1 MLDGAYLTQDLRK
14 GRSNTITTYPYG
26 TAHADPVNRAGGE
39 ITITPSLI
47 QDTLTIEQSKMVQSV
62 RTDEMPSNMVK
73 RVNQVSFVKHKQ

>member
-1 MLDGAYLTQDLRK
+1 MLDGAYLAQDLRK

-26 TAHADPVNRAGGE
+26 TAHADLVSRGAGGE

-47 QDTLTIEQSKMVQSV
+47 QDTLTIEQSKMLQSV

-73 RVNQVSFVKHKQ
+73 RVNQVSFVQQK